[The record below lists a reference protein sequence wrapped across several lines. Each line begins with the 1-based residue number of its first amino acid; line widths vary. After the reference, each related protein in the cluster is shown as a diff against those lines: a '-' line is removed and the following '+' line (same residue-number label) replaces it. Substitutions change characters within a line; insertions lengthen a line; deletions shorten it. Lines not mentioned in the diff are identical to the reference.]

1 MDLTIFRGRNDRIVG
16 NSAADTASVGLGHKA
31 FAEMARTIDKFGEI
45 SIDAQQATEFE
56 RNMSL
61 FQALRLYRKVAI
73 LSLILS
79 ASLVMEGYDTSL
91 MVRFFAYPSFQRK
104 FGVPVGDGTYQLT
117 ASWQSGLQAGA
128 RVGQII
134 GLWVAGISAERWGY
148 RKTMLGA
155 LFTMILVIFIMFFAQ
170 NISMLLIGQ
179 ILCGLPWGAF
189 QTITTTY
196 AAEISPLIL
205 RPYLTTFVNM
215 CVSSSFFC
223 GGRSGR
229 ESHGH
234 FSYFLTI
241 LTTLTVGHGSND
253 LGWRSPRTSLSHRRM
268 GLADPLCN
276 SMGLADSNNHWCSC
290 SARGEDNHPTIVIFA
305 LMNMLRLVSL
315 VVSQK
320 G

>member
-16 NSAADTASVGLGHKA
+16 NSAADTASVGLGYKA

-45 SIDAQQATEFE
+45 SIDAQRATEFE

-61 FQALRLYRKVAI
+61 FEALRLYRKVAI

-148 RKTMLGA
+148 KKTMLGA
-155 LFTMILVIFIMFFAQ
+155 LFTMILVIFTMFFAQ
-170 NISMLLIGQ
+170 NIFMLLIGQ

-189 QTITTTY
+189 QTLTTTY

-215 CVSSSFFC
+215 CVSNIFFC
-223 GGRSGR
+223 GGRSGK
-229 ESHGH
+229 ESHGR
-234 FSYFLTI
+234 F
-241 LTTLTVGHGSND
+241 
-253 LGWRSPRTSLSHRRM
+253 SLSSYYS
-268 GLADPLCN
+268 DNPN
-276 SMGLADSNNHWCSC
+276 SGPW
-290 SARGEDNHPTIVIFA
+290 V
-305 LMNMLRLVSL
+305 
-315 VVSQK
+315 K
-320 G
+320 